1 MICRFSAQVG
11 TTLRETIPALGGEH
25 YPLQKGRLARRNEK
39 HI

>member
-1 MICRFSAQVG
+1 MNTAF
-11 TTLRETIPALGGEH
+11 RETIPALGGEH